1 MQWKAAEDGWVK
13 VNTDAGFD
21 PSTCTG
27 SAGVVIRD
35 HLGLVQAVA
44 ARWFDD
50 VLNVLTAEAI
60 AAMEGL
66 ELAAEN
72 GYD

>member
-1 MQWKAAEDGWVK
+1 MQWKVPEDGWVK
-13 VNTDAGFD
+13 VNTDASFD
-21 PSTCTG
+21 PTTCTG
-27 SAGVVIRD
+27 SVGVVIRD
-35 HLGLVQAVA
+35 HLGLVQATA

-50 VLNVLTAEAI
+50 VLDVLTVEAI

-72 GYD
+72 GCD